1 MSPMKNKLWNN
12 DKIKIRINIRINI
25 RKRFI
30 DGFES

>member
-1 MSPMKNKLWNN
+1 MKNKLWNN